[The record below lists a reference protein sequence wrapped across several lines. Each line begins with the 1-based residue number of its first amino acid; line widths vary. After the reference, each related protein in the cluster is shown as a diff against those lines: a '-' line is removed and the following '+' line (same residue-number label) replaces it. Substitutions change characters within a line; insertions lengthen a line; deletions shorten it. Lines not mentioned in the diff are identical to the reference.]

1 VGTFGGLSLIFGI
14 IVIAGIIAYLGD
26 RVGHQIGRKRMTLF
40 NLRPKYTSTIVA
52 VGTGMM
58 IALAATVLALAFS
71 AYARAAFF
79 HLDEINNRVNQL
91 QTQADSLNRRARETD
106 VVINRGDL
114 LYEQYLRIT
123 PEMSRDE
130 KLKELSTFF
139 DAVVQA
145 LDRRYV
151 RAGLKPSRRRSS
163 DKEVEQ
169 KLQQTLTDQRVQ
181 GFLLRGPV
189 IIIAIADENLFVND
203 PIHFGLNT
211 YADQQLFRAGQ
222 TLASVEVDGGTA
234 VTPTIA
240 YGQLQ
245 GIVGDE
251 AIGIGMPGPFA
262 RALPELTPEHDRQM
276 REAIR
281 VGRGRFYIVAKAALD
296 IYPHTGAIPIVF
308 GLQRTPK

>member
-1 VGTFGGLSLIFGI
+1 MGTLGGLVLIVAI
-14 IVIAGIIAYLGD
+14 ILIAGVIAYLGD

-52 VGTGMM
+52 VTTGMT
-58 IALAATVLALAFS
+58 IALAVTVLALAFS

-91 QTQADSLNRRARETD
+91 QAQADALNKRARETD

-123 PEMSRDE
+123 PQMSRDE
-130 KLKELSTFF
+130 KLKALSAFF
-139 DAVVQA
+139 DVVVQA
-145 LDRRYV
+145 LDRRYA
-151 RAGLKPSRRRSS
+151 RAGLKPSRLRSN
-163 DKEVEQ
+163 DPEVKR
-169 KLQQTLTDQRVQ
+169 KLELTLADQRVQ

-189 IIIAIADENLFVND
+189 IVIAIADQNLFVND
-203 PIHFGLNT
+203 PIHFGFNT
-211 YADQQLFRAGQ
+211 YADQLLFRAGQ

-234 VTPTIA
+234 VAPTIA
-240 YGQLQ
+240 YGELQ

-251 AIGIGMPGPFA
+251 AIGQGMPGPFS
-262 RALPELTPEHDRQM
+262 RALPELTPAHDRQM

-281 VGRGRFYIVAKAALD
+281 TGQGRFYIVAKAAID
-296 IYPHTGAIPIVF
+296 VYPHSGAVPIAF
-308 GLQRTPK
+308 ELQRTPK